1 MQFAA
6 AFSFPPTNHSC
17 FGRSNRKTSSKGSI
31 QSTSFDFSSQKA
43 FGSDAACARS
53 TASFPMC
60 ACRASQIG
68 GGMTFES
75 VASLEMAACC
85 DSLRS
90 SFAPVGA
97 PGFSA
102 LIVPS
107 SPAPRAGPSV
117 RSVRG

>member
-6 AFSFPPTNHSC
+6 AFSFPPRNHSC
-17 FGRSNRKTSSKGSI
+17 FGRSNRKTSEKGSI

-43 FGSDAACARS
+43 SGSAAACALS

-60 ACRASQIG
+60 AWRASQIG
-68 GGMTFES
+68 GAMTFES
-75 VASLEMAACC
+75 VWSLEIAACC

-97 PGFSA
+97 SGFSA

-107 SPAPRAGPSV
+107 SSAPRTGPFL
-117 RSVRG
+117 RWIRG